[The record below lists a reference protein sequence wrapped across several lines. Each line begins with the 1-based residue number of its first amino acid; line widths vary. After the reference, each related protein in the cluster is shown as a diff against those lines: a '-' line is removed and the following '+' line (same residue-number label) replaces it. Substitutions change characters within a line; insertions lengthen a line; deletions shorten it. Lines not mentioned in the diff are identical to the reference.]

1 MNNNPIEFN
10 QNTKNS
16 NEINDLN
23 DFLVFLSG
31 GWRNIVVCCLIG
43 LASSGIYFILVPE
56 QYEATAQVRLAEIGQ
71 AKSNG
76 PFGTPIEDVASLISR
91 MQFPTSYPPEVI
103 AVCGY
108 KDDSNINSWLKK
120 TFKFSALKGV
130 PNTVELKVLSSSPQG
145 AVTCADAVFERMR
158 TIQEEFSRPLIEEAV
173 AKVALDNERIDAA
186 RKLISKADQSGAAMS
201 ASYLSARDE
210 LTYFLTDREEM
221 MDLINSAKTRGTRLL
236 SPIYANENPVAPKRW
251 FVIAIGLLSGF
262 VFGLLITL
270 FKNFRK
276 NRNY

>member
-1 MNNNPIEFN
+1 MNDNPTEFN
-10 QNTKNS
+10 QNTKNI

-23 DFLVFLSG
+23 DFLFFLSG
-31 GWRNIVVCCLIG
+31 GWKNIVICCLIG
-43 LASSGIYFILVPE
+43 LVSSGIYFFLVPW
-56 QYEATAQVRLAEIGQ
+56 QYEAIAQVRLAELDQ
-71 AKSNG
+71 AKPSS

-108 KDDSNINSWLKK
+108 NDHSNINSWLKK

-130 PNTVELKVLSSSPQG
+130 PNTLELKVLSSTPKG

-158 TIQEEFSRPLIEEAV
+158 TIQDEFSRPLIEEAV

-186 RKLISKADQSGAAMS
+186 RKLISKADISGAAMS

-210 LTYFLTDREEM
+210 LTYFLTDREER

-236 SPIYANENPVAPKRW
+236 SPIYANENPVAPKGW
-251 FVIAIGLLSGF
+251 LSVAIGLLSGF
-262 VFGLLITL
+262 VFGLSLTL

-276 NRNY
+276 NRNH